1 LTVLASLRNLTG
13 IPFMVKFRADHYLVA
28 ELEGVTDVTA
38 TANSVLGALK
48 DMPEL
53 KDLAVVSRRM
63 EGRQWSE
70 ILGRLI
76 IPEGSRA
83 FWGMVKREV
92 TPREPYNLFIRIDVN
107 AEAPTIEEARDKVKS
122 WVEAQFVPRIKK
134 DAAVKTIRVLQAR
147 DLYLPKLG

>member
-1 LTVLASLRNLTG
+1 MA
-13 IPFMVKFRADHYLVA
+13 KFRADHYLVA
-28 ELEGVTDVTA
+28 ELEGVTDVTDAA
-38 TANSVLGALK
+38 TTVLGALK

-83 FWGMVKREV
+83 FWAMVKREV
-92 TPREPYNLFIRIDVN
+92 TTREPYNLFVRIDVN
-107 AEAPTIEEARDKVKS
+107 AEAPTIEEARGKVKS

-134 DAAVKTIRVLQAR
+134 GVTVKTIRVLQAKE
-147 DLYLPKLG
+147 LYMPKLE

>member
-1 LTVLASLRNLTG
+1 MA
-13 IPFMVKFRADHYLVA
+13 KFRADHYLVA

-38 TANSVLGALK
+38 AANSVLGALK

-76 IPEGSRA
+76 VPEGSRA
-83 FWGMVKREV
+83 FWAMVKREV
-92 TPREPYNLFIRIDVN
+92 TEREPYNLFIRIDVN

-122 WVEAQFVPRIKK
+122 WVEAQFVSRIKK
-134 DAAVKTIRVLQAR
+134 DTTVKSIRVLQAR
-147 DLYLPKLG
+147 GLYLPKLN